1 MGHERKMTSYLRNL
15 QLCACCERAPPS
27 DCSEKYCSG
36 YSVLHFSP
44 KTTLLHRGL
53 TKVHWALPTQ
63 HLPKIWF
70 TEQPA
75 LNTHT
80 QDYSL
85 SPEVNTSKCVTFQHY
100 SILGATFLRPRASC
114 AFVDSPEGGAQNMK
128 NRKGSSYLH
137 PLFQQLFPKLWDS
150 SCFSHH
156 MTSTVMVGFNEQ
168 ISFRG
173 RFTVRSCTFCVVNLA
188 WTAPAHLLPL
198 LPIINSFREQL
209 LKLYSDKFLGIYFVR
224 CC

>member
-1 MGHERKMTSYLRNL
+1 MKQEKNMTILPEQSSALCVLWNGAPLGL
-15 QLCACCERAPPS
+15 QWKILQW
-27 DCSEKYCSG
+27 
-36 YSVLHFSP
+36 LFSTAFLT

-70 TEQPA
+70 IEQFP
-75 LNTHT
+75 LNTHMHSGLLCLLRSR
-80 QDYSL
+80 YESVL
-85 SPEVNTSKCVTFQHY
+85 HFSGSFQHY
-100 SILGATFLRPRASC
+100 SILSAAFLRPRASC
-114 AFVDSPEGGAQNMK
+114 AFVDPPEGGAQDMK
-128 NRKGSSYLH
+128 NRKGGSYLH

-173 RFTVRSCTFCVVNLA
+173 RFTVRSCTFCVVKLA
-188 WTAPAHLLPL
+188 WTGPAHLLPL
-198 LPIINSFREQL
+198 FLWLGTIYEASALSFL
-209 LKLYSDKFLGIYFVR
+209 
-224 CC
+224 